1 MESNPIKILIADDY
15 FVVMTGIKMILKN
28 HLKKIDIEYAEN
40 YDELSEKL
48 SFAADYSLLILGVNI
63 EGNKKKMIS
72 EIKNKY
78 PHLKILVFSN
88 YDPLETMQCIQ
99 EGADGYLSK
108 LSHENEIAM
117 AVAEVLSKGKYYS
130 KEIMDALVQ
139 HAFSRRKSNPLETLS
154 DREKTVYNFLI
165 KGYGNLEIANELK
178 IHAATISTY
187 KRRIFQ
193 KLGTSNLIDILELS
207 RKYSTE

>member
-1 MESNPIKILIADDY
+1 MNKKILIADDY

-48 SFAADYSLLILGVNI
+48 SSAADYSLLILGVNI

-72 EIKNKY
+72 EIKIKY

-108 LSHENEIAM
+108 LSHENEIAL

>member
-1 MESNPIKILIADDY
+1 MNKKILITDDY

-48 SFAADYSLLILGVNI
+48 SSAADYSLLILGVNI

-72 EIKNKY
+72 EIKIKY

-108 LSHENEIAM
+108 LSHENEIAL

>member
-1 MESNPIKILIADDY
+1 
-15 FVVMTGIKMILKN
+15 
-28 HLKKIDIEYAEN
+28 
-40 YDELSEKL
+40 
-48 SFAADYSLLILGVNI
+48 
-63 EGNKKKMIS
+63 
-72 EIKNKY
+72 
-78 PHLKILVFSN
+78 
-88 YDPLETMQCIQ
+88 
-99 EGADGYLSK
+99 
-108 LSHENEIAM
+108 
-117 AVAEVLSKGKYYS
+117 
-130 KEIMDALVQ
+130 MDALVQ

>member
-1 MESNPIKILIADDY
+1 MNKKILIADDY

>member
-1 MESNPIKILIADDY
+1 MNKKILIADDY

-48 SFAADYSLLILGVNI
+48 SSAADYSLLILGVNI

-72 EIKNKY
+72 EIKIKY